1 MPLGKRWK
9 QMTEIN
15 KCPFWVS
22 ENVLILL
29 LLFQAAALLVW
40 ERAGLEL
47 WCRGRFGP
55 PSFTAK
61 AKVTV
66 TALGPSGR
74 GMGPHWGMSRRLSD
88 GGGEMQWGE
97 NKKRGGVFC
106 PSAYKKVTV
115 SQISPPLHRPAPHD
129 LWPLYFWVNAETE
142 WGKGGGRAQGETHP
156 PRVSGDKRGPQPRL
170 AESVRGTNA
179 QATITKQS
187 HQRLHISTA
196 SACSQPLH
204 GLAFHD

>member
-1 MPLGKRWK
+1 M
-9 QMTEIN
+9 
-15 KCPFWVS
+15 
-22 ENVLILL
+22 
-29 LLFQAAALLVW
+29 
-40 ERAGLEL
+40 AGLGHLISLPKPRSLSLPWGHQAGGWVPTGE
-47 WCRGRFGP
+47 WAGGWVMEEGKCNGGRI
-55 PSFTAK
+55 K
-61 AKVTV
+61 
-66 TALGPSGR
+66 R
-74 GMGPHWGMSRRLSD
+74 
-88 GGGEMQWGE
+88 
-97 NKKRGGVFC
+97 RGGVFC
-106 PSAYKKVTV
+106 PSTYKKVTV

-204 GLAFHD
+204 GPAFHD